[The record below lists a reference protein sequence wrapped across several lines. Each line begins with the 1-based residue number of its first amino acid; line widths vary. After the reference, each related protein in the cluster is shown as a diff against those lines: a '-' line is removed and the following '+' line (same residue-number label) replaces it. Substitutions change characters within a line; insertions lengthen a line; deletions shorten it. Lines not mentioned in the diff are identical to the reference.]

1 MTAPATIETTA
12 ETLPTADQVG
22 CEAVWVLPSG
32 PTSSVTVYARFLGHA
47 TSRRDQ
53 HASRHQGLAF
63 AKPNTRC
70 GACRWFEP
78 RIFRELDQ
86 ANRYLIHYAGLTSV
100 PGETARTR
108 HEWVRSGYEV
118 VEALTT
124 RRRDPDRPP
133 AKCPVC
139 DGTGLVSR
147 PPGIAGD
154 QVSWTSNGT
163 SPYECRACAGAGV
176 LHTDLAFL
184 TTPAA
189 RVLSQ
194 AAAYDVE
201 INDAYVNRATP

>member
-1 MTAPATIETTA
+1 MSAPATIETTA
-12 ETLPTADQVG
+12 DTLPTADQVG
-22 CEAVWVLPSG
+22 CEAVWVLPSSTG
-32 PTSSVTVYARFLGHA
+32 NVTVHARFLGHA
-47 TSRRDQ
+47 TSRRD
-53 HASRHQGLAF
+53 HHSPRHHGLIF

-78 RIFRELDQ
+78 RIFRELER

-108 HEWVRSGYEV
+108 HEFVRTGYEV

-124 RRRDPDRPP
+124 RRRDDRPP

-147 PPGIAGD
+147 PPGTAGD
-154 QVSWTSNGT
+154 RVSWSSTGVG
-163 SPYECRACAGAGV
+163 PYECQACTGAGV

-194 AAAYDVE
+194 AAAYDQE
-201 INDAYVNRATP
+201 INDAYIHRATP